1 MNSSKKG
8 IIIAFILLVLAI
20 FYAVPIVPAK
30 FCPSLIGKCANMG
43 EGNMTLPYLIESW
56 IGFLMP

>member
-8 IIIAFILLVLAI
+8 IIIALVLLLLAI
-20 FYAVPIVPAK
+20 VYAVPIIPTE
-30 FCPSLIGKCANMG
+30 FCPSIIGKCASLG
-43 EGNMTLPYLIESW
+43 EGNMTFTNLIESW

>member
-1 MNSSKKG
+1 MNSFKKG
-8 IIIAFILLVLAI
+8 IIIAFVLLLVTM

-43 EGNMTLPYLIESW
+43 GNMTFLYLIESW
-56 IGFLMP
+56 ISFLMP